1 MTRPADDPLFD
12 DDQDEPLPP
21 DIEHEHALVGA
32 ALVDPV
38 VADLVLAE
46 TDPGEFFCPLAQR
59 AFLALRR
66 WAKLDPIRF
75 AMEPA
80 ADLVREELGD
90 DVDYL
95 IADRPAL
102 RHARAALRAA
112 ATEIGRV
119 QDEPLVQLA
128 AVELEAELQRGGWSW
143 IARQEEAQRDAARQA
158 SAEASAAQH
167 GSPNPNEA

>member
-1 MTRPADDPLFD
+1 MTRPVEDPLPD

-21 DIEHEHALVGA
+21 EIEREYALVGA

-46 TDPGEFFCPLAQR
+46 TDPGEFSCPLAQC
-59 AFLALRR
+59 AFLALLRC
-66 WAKLDPIRF
+66 AELDPIRF
-75 AMEPA
+75 ATEPA
-80 ADLVREELGD
+80 TDLVREELGDAGD

-102 RHARAALRAA
+102 RQARAALRAA
-112 ATEIGRV
+112 AAEIGRV

-128 AVELEAELQRGGWSW
+128 AAELEAELQRAGVPDV
-143 IARQEEAQRDAARQA
+143 ATA
-158 SAEASAAQH
+158 
-167 GSPNPNEA
+167 PP

>member
-1 MTRPADDPLFD
+1 VTRSTEDPLPD
-12 DDQDEPLPP
+12 DDVDEPLPLAV
-21 DIEHEHALVGA
+21 EREHALVGA

-46 TDPGEFFCPLAQR
+46 TDPEFSCPLAQR
-59 AFLALRR
+59 AFLTLLRC
-66 WAKLDPIRF
+66 AELDPIRF

-80 ADLVREELGD
+80 ADLVREELGDD

-112 ATEIGRV
+112 AAEIGRV
-119 QDEPLVQLA
+119 DDEPLVLLA
-128 AVELEAELQRGGWSW
+128 AVELEAEP
-143 IARQEEAQRDAARQA
+143 AR
-158 SAEASAAQH
+158 
-167 GSPNPNEA
+167 P